1 MASTQV
7 KEQQFLNDLRTTEK
21 ELLKE
26 SRDLEQQIL
35 KNVAEKNSLRDEE
48 NQITQRIAKA
58 TGQERTQLV
67 AYNKDLRERIALK
80 NKEQDQTIAMQEVTR
95 QEHIRRE
102 KMNNVL
108 AKNGEQIQGFLDKTK
123 NIGDSIEGTL

>member
-1 MASTQV
+1 MASTKV

-48 NQITQRIAKA
+48 NQIT
-58 TGQERTQLV
+58 
-67 AYNKDLRERIALK
+67 LK
-80 NKEQDQTIAMQEVTR
+80 ILE
-95 QEHIRRE
+95 
-102 KMNNVL
+102 L
-108 AKNGEQIQGFLDKTK
+108 ANELSSI
-123 NIGDSIEGTL
+123 DSLT

>member
-58 TGQERTQLV
+58 YRSRT
-67 AYNKDLRERIALK
+67 N
-80 NKEQDQTIAMQEVTR
+80 TTR
-95 QEHIRRE
+95 C
-102 KMNNVL
+102 L
-108 AKNGEQIQGFLDKTK
+108 
-123 NIGDSIEGTL
+123 